1 MRQELRAYGYVR
13 TSVGDGG
20 GGSNAS
26 IAAQT
31 EAIEAYAARE
41 GIEIVEMFHEPKVS
55 SDQLMRPEFERMMDS
70 ATSAERPV
78 DQIIV
83 YNLTRF
89 SRHLTARIASEQRLT
104 QAQVELISVTEKFS
118 QDAVGS

>member
-1 MRQELRAYGYVR
+1 M
-13 TSVGDGG
+13 
-20 GGSNAS
+20 
-26 IAAQT
+26 I
-31 EAIEAYAARE
+31 YA
-41 GIEIVEMFHEPKVS
+41 
-55 SDQLMRPEFERMMDS
+55 

-104 QAQVELISVTEKFS
+104 QAQVELISVTEIIS
-118 QDAVGS
+118 QEAIGS

>member
-13 TSVGDGG
+13 ASVSDEG

-41 GIEIVEMFHEPKVS
+41 GIEIVEMFREPNVMGDK
-55 SDQLMRPEFERMMDS
+55 RERAEFERMMDS
-70 ATSAERPV
+70 ATSPERPV

-89 SRHLTARIASEQRLT
+89 SRHLTARISSEQRLT
-104 QAQVELISVTEKFS
+104 QAKVELISVMENFS
-118 QDAVGS
+118 QDAIGS

>member
-1 MRQELRAYGYVR
+1 M
-13 TSVGDGG
+13 
-20 GGSNAS
+20 
-26 IAAQT
+26 I
-31 EAIEAYAARE
+31 YA
-41 GIEIVEMFHEPKVS
+41 
-55 SDQLMRPEFERMMDS
+55 

-104 QAQVELISVTEKFS
+104 QAQVELISVTEIIS
-118 QDAVGS
+118 QEAIES

>member
-1 MRQELRAYGYVR
+1 VR
-13 TSVGDGG
+13 TSVGEEC
-20 GGSNAS
+20 GGSTAS
-26 IAAQT
+26 IAAQG
-31 EAIEAYAARE
+31 EAIEAHAARE
-41 GIEIVEMFHEPKVS
+41 GIEIVEIFHEPKVS
-55 SDQLMRPEFERMMDS
+55 GDKLMRPEFERMMDS

-104 QAQVELISVTEKFS
+104 QAQIRLISVTENFS